1 MEMLYIPNLT
11 IAVLV
16 FDVLLS
22 LALPLG
28 LMLVLRKKFHSSI
41 IPFWVGCVSFFLAVS
56 VLENLAHSL
65 VLGSPAGVSIQGNL
79 ALRPLRRTD
88 GGHL

>member
-56 VLENLAHSL
+56 VLETWPTPWCWAAQQAFPSREIS
-65 VLGSPAGVSIQGNL
+65 GSTPFTA
-79 ALRPLRRTD
+79 D
-88 GGHL
+88 

>member
-56 VLENLAHSL
+56 VLETWPTPWCWAARQALPSREIS
-65 VLGSPAGVSIQGNL
+65 GSTPFTA
-79 ALRPLRRTD
+79 D
-88 GGHL
+88 

>member
-56 VLENLAHSL
+56 VLDTPWCWAARQAFPSREIS
-65 VLGSPAGVSIQGNL
+65 GSTPFTA
-79 ALRPLRRTD
+79 D
-88 GGHL
+88 